1 MYSDTHFHFPLIQE
15 RIAEF
20 NSSEFLISLV
30 NNKCFFAQDIGTEC
44 DDLQKRISY
53 FNNALSPL
61 DENQQIAV
69 KKFMRFSA
77 GIWPS
82 IDAIKYRVEQV
93 AVLEEEI
100 KKSSVE
106 ISAIGECGLDH
117 YWNPSGEDGRSESD
131 FDKEMF
137 TGEKEL
143 FIMQLCLAKKLNKP
157 VVVHS
162 RNAFTDTVDCI
173 KKAGYDKGVIHC
185 YSYGKEEAKIFL
197 DMGWYISFCGNV
209 TYAKKAKLEDMI
221 ELLRYIPKERLLLE
235 TDSPYLAP
243 VPFRGQPNTP
253 LLIENTYKFI
263 AEKLNFNIED
273 LCASVDNNSASL
285 FL

>member
-20 NSSEFLISLV
+20 NASEFLISLV
-30 NNKCFFAQDIGTEC
+30 NNKCFFAQDIGTKC

-53 FNNALSPL
+53 FNKALYSL
-61 DENQQIAV
+61 DENQKADV
-69 KKFMRFSA
+69 NKLMHFSA

-82 IDAIKYRVEQV
+82 PEAIKCRVEQMN
-93 AVLEEEI
+93 VLEDEI
-100 KKSSVE
+100 KKTTVA
-106 ISAIGECGLDH
+106 IGAIGECGLDH
-117 YWNPSGEDGRSESD
+117 HWNPSGEDGRSESD
-131 FDKEMF
+131 FNKEMF

-143 FIMQLCLAKKLNKP
+143 FLMQLNLAKKLNKP

-162 RNAFTDTVDCI
+162 RDAFKDTYDCI
-173 KKAGYDKGVIHC
+173 REASYDKGVIHC
-185 YSYGKEEAKIFL
+185 YSYGKEEAKYFL
-197 DMGWYISFCGNV
+197 DRGWYISFCGNV

-243 VPFRGQPNTP
+243 VPFRGLPNTP
-253 LLIENTYKFI
+253 LLIENTYKFV
-263 AEKLNFNIED
+263 AENIHVNIND
-273 LCASVDNNSASL
+273 LCISVDNNSASL